1 MYKELE
7 ALEGVSVPTAKSFWD
22 WVLATFTPA
31 YRSEIEAYLADS
43 QDHADVERRIM
54 NLQRRGMI

>member
-1 MYKELE
+1 MYKELQ
-7 ALEGVSVPTAKSFWD
+7 ALEGVSTPTLNSFWD
-22 WVLATFTPA
+22 WVLTAFTPA
-31 YRSEIEAYLADS
+31 YRNEIEAYLADS

>member
-7 ALEGVSVPTAKSFWD
+7 ALEGVSVPTSKSFWD
-22 WVLATFTPA
+22 WVMTAFTPA
-31 YRSEIEAYLADS
+31 YRNEIEAYLADS

>member
-7 ALEGVSVPTAKSFWD
+7 ALEGVSVPTKSFWD
-22 WVLATFTPA
+22 WVMTAFTPA
-31 YRSEIEAYLADS
+31 YRNEIEAYLADS